1 MRGPVEAEPHEQ
13 HLEGVFFLPSQ
24 IFGSSDEVWF
34 LLWWLILCK
43 RLLIIIHCKVL
54 LVSEINY
61 LQSKKKTRRGSSFKF
76 SIESTI
82 KRSLACSFDR
92 DDLRNIRSPGLNSQV
107 SDFCLVFELNLD
119 YTRAV

>member
-13 HLEGVFFLPSQ
+13 HLEGFFFLPSQ

-54 LVSEINY
+54 LVSEINC
-61 LQSKKKTRRGSSFKF
+61 LQSTVQDGSYAAKAIMNLVTTNAKEKKRKR
-76 SIESTI
+76 ES
-82 KRSLACSFDR
+82 
-92 DDLRNIRSPGLNSQV
+92 
-107 SDFCLVFELNLD
+107 D
-119 YTRAV
+119 YTPRFSKAST

>member
-1 MRGPVEAEPHEQ
+1 M
-13 HLEGVFFLPSQ
+13 PSQ

-61 LQSKKKTRRGSSFKF
+61 LQSTYKERERNVRLTWSE
-76 SIESTI
+76 ESTPGVGSTWRI
-82 KRSLACSFDR
+82 PTE
-92 DDLRNIRSPGLNSQV
+92 PGLGKR
-107 SDFCLVFELNLD
+107 EKI
-119 YTRAV
+119 AVQSRIL